1 MKYLKLFLL
10 VNIFLLA
17 SFTASAATYNVKY
30 IEVRNNHPV
39 SFGYIYDRHYL
50 VMGRMHGGLQ
60 GQYKGFDSASAS
72 RLHHGNYDPDNAI
85 NNGPGS
91 IYHDG
96 VGNNVHRGGNRTY
109 LTLSYNTETA
119 IDSLSI
125 WSAVGQQSYSNYDI
139 RFFDKDGKL
148 LLTQLLDMTRGNSNQ
163 TLNLSVPVPAA
174 FFLFA
179 PALLGFIGLRRSA
192 RKAKL
197 A

>member
-10 VNIFLLA
+10 LNIFLLA

-30 IEVRNNHPV
+30 VEFRNAMTGPV
-39 SFGYIYDRHYL
+39 NNYHYL
-50 VMGRMHGGLQ
+50 AVGHVRGSIQ
-60 GQYKGFDSASAS
+60 GKLIGFNSASSNKAAWS
-72 RLHHGNYDPDNAI
+72 ADRGAEKAIDDDPNSLYHDALNQHTDKSSTKTYLRLTYSTETSIDAL
-85 NNGPGS
+85 S
-91 IYHDG
+91 IYFATGH
-96 VGNNVHRGGNRTY
+96 
-109 LTLSYNTETA
+109 
-119 IDSLSI
+119 
-125 WSAVGQQSYSNYDI
+125 QSYANYDI
-139 RFFDKDGKL
+139 RFFDSAGKL
-148 LLTQLLDMTRGNSNQ
+148 LLTEHFDMRSGHHNQ